1 MWACIIYV
9 SLFQQFQRSVNSSY
23 NKIRGYLRVTDIVV
37 VKQWEE
43 SSNGT
48 VIYYVMKDIIEA
60 AYGKEKGP
68 ISMECFVVFRMYKT
82 L

>member
-60 AYGKEKGP
+60 AYGKEKE
-68 ISMECFVVFRMYKT
+68 MECQN
-82 L
+82 